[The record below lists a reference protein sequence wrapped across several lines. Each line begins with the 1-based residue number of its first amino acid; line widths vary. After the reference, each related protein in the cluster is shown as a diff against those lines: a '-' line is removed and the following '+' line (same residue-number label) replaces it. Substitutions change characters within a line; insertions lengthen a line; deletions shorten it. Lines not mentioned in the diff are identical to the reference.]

1 MLFKFFGWNFIFGL
15 ITLIFFL
22 YLNFKLQTKM
32 KKLMVNQMK
41 VKDKRMKIITETF
54 NNIKILKLYSWEDE
68 FLNRINEARRNELS
82 SLLNIM
88 KNGNIA
94 ESIG

>member
-1 MLFKFFGWNFIFGL
+1 MLFKFFGWYLIFGL

-54 NNIKILKLYSWEDE
+54 NSIKLLKLYSQEDE
-68 FLNRINEARRNELS
+68 FLN
-82 SLLNIM
+82 
-88 KNGNIA
+88 
-94 ESIG
+94 

>member
-1 MLFKFFGWNFIFGL
+1 MLFKFFGWNLIFGL

-54 NNIKILKLYSWEDE
+54 NSIKLLKLYS
-68 FLNRINEARRNELS
+68 
-82 SLLNIM
+82 
-88 KNGNIA
+88 
-94 ESIG
+94 

>member
-1 MLFKFFGWNFIFGL
+1 MLFKFFGWNLIFGL

>member
-1 MLFKFFGWNFIFGL
+1 
-15 ITLIFFL
+15 
-22 YLNFKLQTKM
+22 
-32 KKLMVNQMK
+32 
-41 VKDKRMKIITETF
+41 MKIITETF

-68 FLNRINEARRNELS
+68 FLNRINEARKSELS

-94 ESIG
+94 ESIAMLFRLS

>member
-1 MLFKFFGWNFIFGL
+1 MLFKFFGWNLIFGL

-54 NNIKILKLYSWEDE
+54 NSIKLLKLYSQEDE
-68 FLNRINEARRNELS
+68 FLN
-82 SLLNIM
+82 
-88 KNGNIA
+88 
-94 ESIG
+94 